1 MAWQISAT
9 GTREGV
15 VKIIEAAKP
24 LTPDADT
31 AQLDQ
36 AKILIIAEVNGLPAE
51 FNGCRLDASGDAQ
64 KNGRQIQMSVL
75 PVKLSV

>member
-15 VKIIEAAKP
+15 VKIIEAAVP
-24 LTPDADT
+24 LPPET
-31 AQLDQ
+31 ASEQLSQ
-36 AKILIIAEVNGLPAE
+36 AKLLLIAEVAGLPTE

-64 KNGRQIQMSVL
+64 KNGRNMQTSVI
-75 PVKLSV
+75 PMKLAV